1 MHYQRSF
8 LALGIL
14 LCSWSASRAGPGDP
28 ETLTAQASAAVPSFP
43 KMFQGQLDPAAPA
56 APADPAPSDAGASFA
71 GSQSSSSSS
80 VTSTSTQIGTGFT
93 DSITTRVDTSSTT
106 STTGGFSPR
115 RRIDAYHDIIGF
127 EYAVLDGR
135 GSVGVRAPIVHQ

>member
-56 APADPAPSDAGASFA
+56 APADPAASDAGSPTQPPPLMIGDLFGFRARETITLPSFA
-71 GSQSSSSSS
+71 T
-80 VTSTSTQIGTGFT
+80 TSTRITTT
-93 DSITTRVDTSSTT
+93 TTAVRTLSITTTITTTITS
-106 STTGGFSPR
+106 
-115 RRIDAYHDIIGF
+115 
-127 EYAVLDGR
+127 
-135 GSVGVRAPIVHQ
+135 